1 MTACEIIAQQILDKL
16 EAGVIPWKPTWKF
29 RVPMNYIS
37 RKPYSGI
44 NMLLLSLCEYPRPYF
59 LTYRQIQN
67 MGGYIKAGEK
77 GHLVSFI
84 CNLISE
90 DTEQTD
96 TEKIK
101 KCRRYYRV
109 WNITQTSLSIPE
121 PVISTNTDQSAALIN
136 SMPDPPSIVHK
147 NYQPCYNRRKD
158 TIHLPLPQHFDSPEA
173 YYATLFHELIHA
185 TGHQRRLNRK
195 TLNSALNFA
204 DDKYGQEEL
213 IAEIGSFMLCSK
225 AEIATLTV
233 DNSVS
238 YIQSWLKILKDD
250 KTLLFSASKFAQEA
264 FNYITGAIVSQE
276 ELVA

>member
-1 MTACEIIAQQILDKL
+1 MTATDILLDKIL
-16 EAGVIPWKPTWKF
+16 EKLEQGVVPWKPTWKF

-44 NMLLLSLCEYPRPYF
+44 NMLLLSLCEYPQPYF

-67 MGGYIKAGEK
+67 MHGYIKAGEK

-84 CNLISE
+84 CDLVPE
-90 DTEQTD
+90 DTEQAEPDKT
-96 TEKIK
+96 K

-109 WNITQTSLSIPE
+109 WNITQTTLSVPE
-121 PVISTNTDQSAALIN
+121 PVTTSDADHSAELIN
-136 SMPDPPSIVHK
+136 HMPDPPLIVHK
-147 NYQPCYNRRKD
+147 GYQPCYSRKKD
-158 TIHLPLPQHFDSPEA
+158 TIYLPLKQHFESPEA
-173 YYATLFHELIHA
+173 YYATLFHELVHA
-185 TGHQRRLNRK
+185 TGHQKRLHRK
-195 TLNSALNFA
+195 TLTSALFA

-225 AEIATLTV
+225 AEISTLTA

-250 KTLLFSASKFAQEA
+250 KSLLFSAAKLAQDA
-264 FNYITGAIVSQE
+264 FNYITGNENAKSEQ
-276 ELVA
+276 AA